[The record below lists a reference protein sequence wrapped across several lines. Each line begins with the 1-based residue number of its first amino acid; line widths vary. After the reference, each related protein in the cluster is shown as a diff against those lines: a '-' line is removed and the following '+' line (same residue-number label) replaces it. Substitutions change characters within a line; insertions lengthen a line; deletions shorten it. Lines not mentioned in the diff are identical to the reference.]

1 MDVSIVSPNSGDYVE
16 IWVHAIFGR
25 TILTS
30 DNIVYQ
36 PNSPATATFTC
47 NGTTLIFSCDLD
59 GVSYAEQVEEVNLA
73 LPEAEFLQ

>member
-1 MDVSIVSPNSGDYVE
+1 MDVSIVSPNNGDYVE

-36 PNSPATATFTC
+36 TSPASTATFTC
-47 NGTTLIFSCDLD
+47 NGTTLIFHCDLN
-59 GVSYAEQVEEVNLA
+59 GIEYSEQAEIVDLA